1 MQVRF
6 SFGILFA
13 ALTIAATGC
22 HAPMARTGAPT
33 AHNLPPAQMLMEP
46 GPGVGGPGPG
56 VMAPMGGG
64 VAPVGYNG
72 PMGPMGPG
80 PMGQMGMGQMGP
92 GPMGQ
97 MGPGPMMGPMGPM
110 GGASQEA
117 VQVEFGRPEAMQIRW
132 DATGQGQYDSSPL
145 VVPGKQN
152 FVPGGIYRL
161 KISNIQGREGETF
174 YPTMEVATSSPR
186 STGYL
191 AHTSIP
197 VQFTEEDFDQA
208 TAGNYV
214 TKVIYIPDPGY
225 AELAIGGIETLVS
238 TRLDPGVN
246 PIEEADRRGA
256 ILAILRMGNKD
267 MEAPGTM
274 ETAPISFNQG
284 AAGMG
289 GPGFGPPSGQYISG
303 ITGPNY
309 GMPSVGTP
317 IGLPGPPHI
326 PLGGPAGLQ
335 RHMMYNHTATHIP
348 DPTASMNIH
357 VQQNPGLSYPRPA
370 NKVMI
375 REETIRPTHMNQQPP
390 ADMLYGVLPGG
401 GIGGCVGDDGGQ

>member
-6 SFGILFA
+6 GFGILFT
-13 ALTIAATGC
+13 ALTMAATGC
-22 HAPMARTGAPT
+22 HAPLARTGAPIS
-33 AHNLPPAQMLMEP
+33 HNLPPSQMLMEP

-56 VMAPMGGG
+56 VMAPFAAGGG
-64 VAPVGYNG
+64 VAPASYQEGCGPMGPGAMG

-80 PMGQMGMGQMGP
+80 PMMGP
-92 GPMGQ
+92 GMA
-97 MGPGPMMGPMGPM
+97 
-110 GGASQEA
+110 GAPVQTST

-132 DATGQGQYDSSPL
+132 DVTGQGQYDSDPL

-152 FVPGGIYRL
+152 FAHGGIYRL
-161 KISNIQGREGETF
+161 KISSIDGRQEQVF
-174 YPTMEVATSSPR
+174 YPTLEVAPSSPR
-186 STGYL
+186 TLGYL

-208 TAGNYV
+208 TAGNFV

-225 AELAIGGIETLVS
+225 ADLAVGGIETLVS

-256 ILAILRMGNKD
+256 ILAIVRMGNKD
-267 MEAPGTM
+267 MEAPGT
-274 ETAPISFNQG
+274 ADASPVSYN
-284 AAGMG
+284 AAGVAG
-289 GPGFGPPSGQYISG
+289 GSGPAGFGPPAGQYISG
-303 ITGPNY
+303 MTGPNY
-309 GMPSVGTP
+309 GMPHVGTP

-335 RHMMYNHTATHIP
+335 NHMMYNHTATHIP
-348 DPTASMNIH
+348 APTDKMNIH
-357 VQQNPGLSYPRPA
+357 VQQVPGLSYPRPA

-375 REETIRPTHMNQQPP
+375 REETIRPPHMNQQPP
-390 ADMLYGVLPGG
+390 ADMLHGVIPPGAVG
-401 GIGGCVGDDGGQ
+401 GMVGDCQ

>member
-6 SFGILFA
+6 SFGILFT
-13 ALTIAATGC
+13 ALTMAATGC
-22 HAPMARTGAPT
+22 HAPLARTGAPI

-64 VAPVGYNG
+64 GGISQVGYNG
-72 PMGPMGPG
+72 PMGPGGPG
-80 PMGQMGMGQMGP
+80 MMG
-92 GPMGQ
+92 GPMQ
-97 MGPGPMMGPMGPM
+97 NP
-110 GGASQEA
+110 A
-117 VQVEFGRPEAMQIRW
+117 VQIEFGRPEAMQIRW
-132 DATGQGQYDSSPL
+132 DASGQGQYDSEPL

-152 FVPGGIYRL
+152 FLQGGIYRL
-161 KISNIQGREGETF
+161 KITSIEGRPGQAF
-174 YPTMEVATSSPR
+174 FPTLEVATASPR
-186 STGYL
+186 TDGYL

-208 TAGNYV
+208 SAGNYV

-274 ETAPISFNQG
+274 ETAPVSYNQ
-284 AAGMG
+284 GMG
-289 GPGFGPPSGQYISG
+289 GGAAGFGPPSGQYISG
-303 ITGPNY
+303 MNGPNY
-309 GMPSVGTP
+309 GMPHVGTP

-335 RHMMYNHTATHIP
+335 SHMMYNHTATHIP
-348 DPTASMNIH
+348 DPTDKLNVH
-357 VQQNPGLSYPRPA
+357 VQQRPGLSYPRPA

-375 REETIRPTHMNQQPP
+375 REQTIRPTHMNQQPP
-390 ADMLYGVLPGG
+390 ADMLHGNIPPGYGASYGG
-401 GIGGCVGDDGGQ
+401 GGGGVVAGCGDGNCQ